1 MIMDILSKPTLSDEL
16 IAAFVDGRTTPKETQ
31 QVLRAMLTD
40 EEVRDLIE
48 YMIRDNDMGDIEDE
62 CEDGQ
67 TVSVSPLLVQTN
79 KTISLSETQLPMAKM
94 AAKSEENLCGV
105 RCEEFIMYKRNV
117 PFDDCEL
124 IQIAKANNWLRKD
137 GVPLFYIGE
146 LLVRK
151 GYYVMRRY
159 ESNLD
164 DIKRAILEKEN
175 VIVAVNSEILYDKKD
190 HKKTE
195 PNHAVVVLSVGP
207 DTVTIFEP
215 LNKFEERIQVPLAK
229 FMLSWEASHCYMVK
243 IFTNPEGYTPQP
255 IQMDSVPLNP
265 DLTDLVEGIAEN
277 AHDVWAVDRIEEGYT
292 YGIKRDDD
300 LKKHPDL
307 LPYSALTDK
316 EKNYD
321 RKMAINT
328 IKLVNLLGYDI
339 VKKGN

>member
-67 TVSVSPLLVQTN
+67 TVSVSPLPVQTN
-79 KTISLSETQLPMAKM
+79 KTTSLSETQLPMAKM

-105 RCEEFIMYKRNV
+105 RCEEFIMYKRNI

-146 LLVRK
+146 LLARK

-243 IFTNPEGYTPQP
+243 IFTNPEGKPLKP
-255 IQMDSVPLNP
+255 DSVSSWFSKFMKQHPEIPFITLHSLRHTNATLQLAAGVP
-265 DLTDLVEGIAEN
+265 ITTVSKRLGHSNTATTGRVYAHAIQSADDTAAEKIEDIFSKQKTK
-277 AHDVWAVDRIEEGYT
+277 AAV
-292 YGIKRDDD
+292 
-300 LKKHPDL
+300 
-307 LPYSALTDK
+307 
-316 EKNYD
+316 
-321 RKMAINT
+321 
-328 IKLVNLLGYDI
+328 
-339 VKKGN
+339 